1 MRPLARL
8 ALATALI
15 APAALHAQ
23 GPTLRQEIDS
33 LNRAMEQAFAKG
45 DMATVAKFY
54 ADDAKLMGPRDADL
68 SGRAAIDR
76 YWLGIKGAK
85 AWKLDVLDV
94 GGDRTTAYQVGRS
107 TLVTTGASGEQTSVS
122 RFVVIWKRQPD
133 GRFRIA
139 LDFYHF

>member
-8 ALATALI
+8 LLVVAVM
-15 APAALHAQ
+15 APAALLAQ
-23 GPTLRQEIDS
+23 RADVRQEIDS
-33 LNRAMEQAFAKG
+33 LNRAMERAFAKG
-45 DMATVAKFY
+45 DMATVARFY
-54 ADDAKLMGPRDADL
+54 ADDAKLMGPRGGDV

-76 YWLGIKGAK
+76 YWLNIKGAK
-85 AWKLDVLDV
+85 SWKLDVLEV

-107 TLVTTGASGEQTSVS
+107 TLVTTGAGGDQTSVS

-139 LDFYHF
+139 LDFYHV